1 MSARSPSVSSK
12 GTMLDNALSL
22 HLTTL
27 VPTHLARPVPSA
39 PLYFPSSFT
48 YSAGLS
54 TSRDTLSGPLSGN
67 VISVAAMPPFVSDGF
82 SSIYITSPLLIL
94 CWLLFQNFWSNNSMY
109 FYLQTLVTFS
119 CSPERRDAD
128 RRRALNLQS
137 HVRCRVSGDRSC
149 ELPAP

>member
-1 MSARSPSVSSK
+1 
-12 GTMLDNALSL
+12 MLDNALSL

-27 VPTHLARPVPSA
+27 RILPALFRL
-39 PLYFPSSFT
+39 PLYISLALLHIRMGP
-48 YSAGLS
+48 GLS